1 MSDYRVT
8 VKVQNNN
15 IIKRILNAGYKTVG
29 EFCRLN
35 VSMRTFNSTI
45 GDIINMKSSPINQSG
60 DFKTCIKCAAL
71 ILECS
76 PEDFFTE
83 SQLTKALESNNR
95 VLEVEEAELKFM
107 IENKQV
113 MKSLEQSVYETER
126 TKAIDNALELLT
138 PGECKVIE
146 MRMGVG
152 KANREHTLEEVGK
165 VFGVTRDRIRQIE
178 AKALR
183 KLRHPRRGEN
193 LREFI
198 QGEL

>member
-1 MSDYRVT
+1 MTDYRVT

-15 IIKRILNAGYKTVG
+15 IIKRILDAGYKTVG

-35 VSMRTFNSTI
+35 EPMRGSTSAL
-45 GDIINMKSSPINQSG
+45 GDVINMKASPLSQMG
-60 DFKTCIKCAAL
+60 DFRTFIKNAAL

-83 SQLTKALESNNR
+83 NQLNTALETNKR

-107 IENKQV
+107 LENKQV
-113 MKSLEQSVYETER
+113 MKSLEQSVYEDER
-126 TKAIDNALELLT
+126 TKAIDNALKLLT
-138 PGECKVIE
+138 PRECKIIE

-152 KANREHTLEEVGK
+152 NADREHTLEEVGK
-165 VFGVTRDRIRQIE
+165 EFGVSENRIRQIE
-178 AKALR
+178 SQALR
-183 KLRHPRRGEN
+183 KLRHPTRS
-193 LREFI
+193 LQLSEFI

>member
-15 IIKRILNAGYKTVG
+15 IIKRILDAGYKTVG

-35 VSMRTFNSTI
+35 PSMRTFNSTI
-45 GDIINMKSSPINQSG
+45 GDIINMKSSPFNQSG
-60 DFKTCIKCAAL
+60 DFKTCIKSAAM
-71 ILECS
+71 ILECL

-83 SQLTKALESNNR
+83 NQLNTALETNKR
-95 VLEVEEAELKFM
+95 VLEVEEAELQFM
-107 IENKQV
+107 LENKQV

-126 TKAIDNALELLT
+126 TKAIDNALESLT
-138 PGECKVIE
+138 PRECKVIE
-146 MRMGVG
+146 MRMGLG

-183 KLRHPRRGEN
+183 KLRHPRRREH